1 MVRVL
6 LAGLAGLAVTLPR
19 WLPGRVVAL
28 RMKIFA
34 LVNGE
39 EGLPIPGER
48 VGVEDFRRVYA
59 DPAAGGR
66 SKGAALS
73 DLFWYWLAPG
83 PQVHQEHLEAGPRYD
98 EVAKTTRQI
107 LVKTKAESEELTRR
121 CAARVLDGLEAGD
134 GRTIR
139 LRDEMMPIWAELY
152 YELVFG
158 EPCPAEARDLIVGHA
173 DDVVSALKCVR
184 PRNMRRRARL
194 TAYLRRRLA
203 DVPHTMPSRLTPEE
217 QVFYLQGTF
226 FNTAVVQMSEA
237 MAHLLMIIAQHPDVQ
252 ARLAADPDDDE
263 YLDRVIDEGLRTY
276 PLFGIAHRIATDDIE
291 LDHTKIDAGTVLLF
305 SYPDFHHAG
314 FERPDEFDP
323 ERWNPQPLNPQPL
336 NTQPLKTQPEA
347 SVPVASAGFPV
358 RTAVAPVPAKKDAN
372 FLPFGVAQNRAC
384 PARGL
389 APLTMR
395 VVTREVLR
403 RFSLASSAAH
413 TRSIPNRG
421 PVILTPRG
429 SRAPSSAALASL
441 AARDRWEDVWR
452 SLAQLVFGTYMVLD
466 ARHKRLCAKYFESYG
481 GEG

>member
-1 MVRVL
+1 M
-6 LAGLAGLAVTLPR
+6 
-19 WLPGRVVAL
+19 
-28 RMKIFA
+28 
-34 LVNGE
+34 
-39 EGLPIPGER
+39 
-48 VGVEDFRRVYA
+48 
-59 DPAAGGR
+59 
-66 SKGAALS
+66 
-73 DLFWYWLAPG
+73 
-83 PQVHQEHLEAGPRYD
+83 
-98 EVAKTTRQI
+98 
-107 LVKTKAESEELTRR
+107 
-121 CAARVLDGLEAGD
+121 LDGLEAGA

-139 LRDEMMPIWAELY
+139 LRDEMMPVWAELY

-158 EPCPAEARDLIVGHA
+158 EPCPPRARDLIVGHA

-194 TAYLRRRLA
+194 TAYLRHRLA
-203 DVPHTMPSRLTPEE
+203 DVPHTMPARLTPEE

-237 MAHLLMIIAQHPDVQ
+237 MAHLLMVIAQHPRVQ
-252 ARLAADPDDDE
+252 ERLVADPEDDE

-276 PLFGIAHRIATDDIE
+276 PLFGIAHRITTGDIE
-291 LDHTKIDAGTVLLF
+291 LGPAKITAGTVLLF

-314 FERPDEFDP
+314 FDRPDEFDP
-323 ERWNPQPLNPQPL
+323 ERWNPP
-336 NTQPLKTQPEA
+336 A
-347 SVPVASAGFPV
+347 GGFPV

-429 SRAPSSAALASL
+429 SPGPSAAALARL
-441 AARDRWEDVWR
+441 ALFDRWEDVWR
-452 SLAQLVFGTYMVLD
+452 SLAQLGFGTYMVLD
-466 ARHKRLCAKYFESYG
+466 ARRQRLCVKYFETRPG
-481 GEG
+481 GE